1 MRYADM
7 STLASARLRVTGD
20 FEAVFAVMYSRGVT
34 DGLPVI
40 PPTEAAVRAM
50 LGTHEPDTLIAM
62 LFDGDGILEAFS
74 EFRKTAGKFDNL
86 NR

>member
-20 FEAVFAVMYSRGVT
+20 FEAVFADMYSRGVT

-40 PPTEAAVRAM
+40 PPTPERVERM
-50 LGTHEPDTLIAM
+50 LAYCDRDLDKLVVKIPPRT
-62 LFDGDGILEAFS
+62 
-74 EFRKTAGKFDNL
+74 
-86 NR
+86 